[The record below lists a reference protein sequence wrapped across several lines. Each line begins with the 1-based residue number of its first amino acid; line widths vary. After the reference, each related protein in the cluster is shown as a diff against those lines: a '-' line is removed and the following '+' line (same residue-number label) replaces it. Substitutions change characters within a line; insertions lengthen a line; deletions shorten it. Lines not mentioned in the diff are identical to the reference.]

1 MIAAWML
8 YTIGI
13 SAVLAM
19 AAGALEFVA
28 RTIGTPTRWVWLGA
42 IVATLALSF
51 GALAFRTPAPAP
63 VSTVA
68 DTMIAVRPQLAAAA
82 GVIVRD
88 QTPPAISEFRSTLSR
103 LGTRVDNAIDP
114 LRRIDISPL
123 ERWNGILVAAWLVS
137 VATGLLVLLGGALR
151 MRGMLRAFAPRQVD
165 NRPVLVSEHVGPALF
180 GVWRPQ
186 IVVPSWVLELSAKD
200 RRVILQHEEQH
211 RRTYDPL
218 LLLAGSLALVAQA
231 WNPVLWFIAA
241 RLRLAIEM
249 DCDRRVLA
257 SADED
262 VRHYGGLLVNVYQ
275 RVAVPTATLA
285 FVTRPS
291 NLERRIRHMTADAPR
306 LASLGGVVAACAAL
320 VLVAVAWIAPAP
332 AQRPTSSPTHAV
344 DTMVAKPWPMRT
356 SLGLVPDV
364 CGLGDTYGQLCSRD
378 AEVLINVVD
387 SLHVAIALKEQGQD
401 GKPIE
406 HVFYV
411 TAIDPLPTRLSRYI
425 PSAYAEYVGG
435 ELFIADQRSTE
446 PVALFSAGR
455 SRTLTDRY
463 PSAERFGQ
471 LVGIS
476 HYSADGLPFALVP
489 FLRRSATCFNPDEV
503 CYEAGSFKVM
513 FP

>member
-13 SAVLAM
+13 SAVLAL
-19 AAGALEFVA
+19 AARALEFVA

-42 IVATLALSF
+42 IVATLCLSF

-68 DTMIAVRPQLAAAA
+68 DTMIAVRPQLAAAP
-82 GVIVRD
+82 GVTVLD

-151 MRGMLRAFAPRQVD
+151 MRGMLRTFAPRQVD
-165 NRPVLVSEHVGPALF
+165 NRLVLVSKHVGPALF

-200 RRVILQHEEQH
+200 RRVILEHEEQH

-231 WNPVLWFIAA
+231 WNPVLWLIAA

-291 NLERRIRHMTADAPR
+291 NLERRIRHMTAAAPR

-332 AQRPTSSPTHAV
+332 AQQRPQSPLLA
-344 DTMVAKPWPMRT
+344 DTMVARRFQ
-356 SLGLVPDV
+356 SSHGLGIVPEV
-364 CGLGDTYGQLCSRD
+364 CGLGGTYGKRCSLR

-387 SLHVAIALKEQGQD
+387 SLHVVVAVRERDANGI
-401 GKPIE
+401 PVE
-406 HVFYV
+406 HNFYV
-411 TAIDPLPTRLSRYI
+411 TAVEPVPYRLSRYI
-425 PSAYAEYVGG
+425 ADAHVEHVDGDLYVFDRQTPNSA
-435 ELFIADQRSTE
+435 L
-446 PVALFSAGR
+446 LFSAGR
-455 SRTLTDRY
+455 KRTLVTRHADAELFDR
-463 PSAERFGQ
+463 

-476 HYSADGLPFALVP
+476 HYSPAGLPFASVP
-489 FLRRSATCFNPDEV
+489 FLQLSSTCIDPDEV
-503 CYEAGSFKVM
+503 CYEAGGYKVM